1 MIRFLIVVASLFCA
15 GTAGAGEATTQA
27 AGDDT
32 TGELTLVP
40 GREVSHWSG
49 LPLWGEK
56 EAREAGYELPLP
68 LCISGN
74 VFSAKQNFSAPKVTV
89 GGPGGGLLNIGS
101 LVQVS
106 SVKVTETAWTA
117 RFEGWVLPFLSLY
130 GIAGYVDGTADVY
143 LGPAMPIVRRF
154 APNYDL
160 RLNFD
165 GPTLGLG
172 GTVAG
177 GFRPFKGRS
186 TILFGLT
193 DLNITRTFI
202 DFKDVVASLDP
213 VDVWVFSTRLGVRER
228 ILKTSRVGE
237 VHLSVWGG
245 AMYQGVQRD
254 MSGRLGI
261 LPLNFHASV
270 EADNPWNGIVGGRL
284 ELGKH
289 AGLMIEAGIGDRR
302 SIMAELEIRF

>member
-1 MIRFLIVVASLFCA
+1 M
-15 GTAGAGEATTQA
+15 AGEATTKPVDDELP
-27 AGDDT
+27 AGL
-32 TGELTLVP
+32 ELVP
-40 GREVSHWSG
+40 GSEVAHWSG
-49 LPLWGEK
+49 LPIWGAK

-68 LCISGN
+68 LCLSGN
-74 VFSAKQNFSAPKVTV
+74 VFSAKQNFGVPKVTI

-106 SVKVTETAWTA
+106 NVKVTETAWTA

-130 GIAGYVDGTADVY
+130 GIAGYVDGRADIA
-143 LGPAMPIVRRF
+143 LGPSMPIVRRF
-154 APNYDL
+154 TPTYDL

-172 GTVAG
+172 ATVAG
-177 GFRPFKGRS
+177 GFRPFKDRA

-193 DLNITRTFI
+193 DVNITRTFI
-202 DFKDVVASLDP
+202 DFKDVVASLDA

-228 ILKTSRVGE
+228 ILRTSPVGE

-302 SIMAELEIRF
+302 SFMAEVEIRF